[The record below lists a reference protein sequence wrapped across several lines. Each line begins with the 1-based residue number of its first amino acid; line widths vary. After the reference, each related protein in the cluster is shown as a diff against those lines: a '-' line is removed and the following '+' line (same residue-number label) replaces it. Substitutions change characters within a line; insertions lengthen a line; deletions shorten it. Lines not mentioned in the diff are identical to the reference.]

1 MMFLPFSRFPTDF
14 ESEELL
20 LSLTYN
26 EPRPSSP
33 PPTSAAAGSAKKQP
47 LTKNISGGQVPPPVS
62 HISFLVFSLKKV

>member
-1 MMFLPFSRFPTDF
+1 MLLSFSRFPKDF

-26 EPRPSSP
+26 EPQPSSP

-47 LTKNISGGQVPPPVS
+47 LRKNISGGQVLS
-62 HISFLVFSLKKV
+62 RFLIFRV